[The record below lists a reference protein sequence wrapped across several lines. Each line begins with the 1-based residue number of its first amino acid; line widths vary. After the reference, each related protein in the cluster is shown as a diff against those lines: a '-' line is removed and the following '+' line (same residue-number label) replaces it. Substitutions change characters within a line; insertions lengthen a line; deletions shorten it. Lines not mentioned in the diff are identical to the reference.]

1 VISFW
6 LKSNLS
12 IQRLL
17 TGRATH
23 FRCNICGTRV
33 DCGPNDFGRETSS
46 CSSCGSTVRMRGV
59 IHLVSKAIFGKS
71 IALPDFP
78 HRPDI
83 RGVGLSDWDEY
94 ARRLAERVSYTNTYY
109 HQEPFLDIANVPDA
123 SAGSCDF
130 VISTDVF
137 EHVAPP
143 VSKAFDGALKLL
155 KPGGVLV
162 LTVPFATEESET
174 REHFP
179 GLNRFE
185 IVGGSVEAPYKLINT
200 RLDGGVEEFGDL
212 VFHGGPG
219 TTLEM
224 RVFTRSSLER
234 ELKQAGFTNIRF
246 ANEPVQ
252 KFGIHWLVPWSIPVV
267 AQAPVQRSS

>member
-1 VISFW
+1 MLSFW
-6 LKSNLS
+6 LKSNFS
-12 IQRLL
+12 INRLL

-23 FRCNICGTRV
+23 FRCNVCGAVV
-33 DCGPNDFGRETSS
+33 DCGPDDFGRETSS

-59 IHLVSKAIFGKS
+59 VHLVSKAIFGKS

-94 ARRLAERVSYTNTYY
+94 ARRLADRVSYTNTYY
-109 HQEPFLDIANVPDA
+109 HQEPFLDITNVPHA
-123 SAGSCDF
+123 SAGTCDF

-143 VSKAFDGALKLL
+143 VSRAFDGALKLL
-155 KPGGVLV
+155 KPGGSLI
-162 LTVPFATEESET
+162 LTVPFATEISET

-179 GLNRFE
+179 NLHRFE
-185 IVGGSVEAPYKLINT
+185 VVGGNEGPHKLLNT
-200 RLDGGVEEFGDL
+200 RRDGELEEFNDL

-224 RVFTRSSLER
+224 RVFARTSLER
-234 ELKQAGFTNIRF
+234 ELVRAGFTNIRF
-246 ANEPVQ
+246 ADEPVQ
-252 KFGIHWLVPWSIPVV
+252 KFGIHWMVPWSIPVV